1 LINKVCPWNRTVFRI
16 RSNTSNHALIA
27 LDTVFDK
34 ANVAEEAGNV
44 ERKEAGDSITSCR
57 VDDRGSAF
65 MRFFKK

>member
-1 LINKVCPWNRTVFRI
+1 
-16 RSNTSNHALIA
+16 

-34 ANVAEEAGNV
+34 AIVAEEAGNV